1 MQLIQKQVCQQKRFK
16 SCLDTKD
23 HGDSVEVNLG
33 ASGKFDL
40 RARQTVSK
48 MIHPQK

>member
-1 MQLIQKQVCQQKRFK
+1 MNAKISDF
-16 SCLDTKD
+16 
-23 HGDSVEVNLG
+23 NLG